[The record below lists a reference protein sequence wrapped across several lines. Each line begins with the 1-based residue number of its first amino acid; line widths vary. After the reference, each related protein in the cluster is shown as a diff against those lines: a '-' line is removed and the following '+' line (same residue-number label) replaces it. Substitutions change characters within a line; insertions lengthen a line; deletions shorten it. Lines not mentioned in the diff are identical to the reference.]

1 MVRVAVASFAVTLF
15 LCRSQASRT
24 TPFRADVP
32 RMWVDAEMA
41 QLELPLPRAKY
52 SLRPVSAEYYYRM
65 QVRPVYRTYPVYAA
79 GREPAGYIERLSKEA
94 PADAFDAGSLRT
106 EQDWIRAGELVFDA
120 PILFEAPISMNA
132 VHDPAFIART
142 GDARPAGRNHSVC
155 PVCRP
160 EEGRRRTRQFSC
172 GMCHTRVQ
180 ADGSVIKGAQ
190 GNFPGDRAV
199 AFEVRRL
206 AKTQE
211 PEAALKARIQDAR
224 ATFGIPWADPDPLHG
239 KWLTR
244 PFEEQLA
251 IFDAIPP
258 GVFARHRA
266 SPFAPTQLPDLIGV
280 KNRRY
285 LDKSG
290 LQQHRGIVD
299 LMRYAALNQGA
310 DDVGDYGGFIP
321 VAPDFRTPCG
331 SSHDG
336 SVQRRAT
343 LRARAVHLHAPS
355 TAKPKRV

>member
-1 MVRVAVASFAVTLF
+1 
-15 LCRSQASRT
+15 
-24 TPFRADVP
+24 
-32 RMWVDAEMA
+32 MWVDAEMA

-142 GDARPAGRNHSVC
+142 GT
-155 PVCRP
+155 PVLPDGTIPFVRYVVRKKGVV
-160 EEGRRRTRQFSC
+160 ELGSFSC

-190 GNFPGDRAV
+190 GNFPGDRAA

-280 KNRRY
+280 KDRRY

-310 DDVGDYGGFIP
+310 DDVGDYG
-321 VAPDFRTPCG
+321 
-331 SSHDG
+331 
-336 SVQRRAT
+336 
-343 LRARAVHLHAPS
+343 
-355 TAKPKRV
+355 